1 MPNNCCGTLK
11 ITASD
16 ELLKKILDTV
26 HGTGDDEDN
35 PFDFNKI
42 IPMPDYIFRGDI
54 DSEVR
59 KLYGKNNWYDWS
71 IENWG
76 TKWNSCDTER
86 YGNCFSFWTAWS
98 PCRPVIKALAEM
110 FPNATFDYWYEE
122 TGNAFC
128 GHEIYE
134 HGKAKYI
141 MEADYEEFW
150 IVDDDYDGPQFE
162 DYYAGNEKVTITILG
177 ITNGVRQGRIEKR
190 EDMDEYVKV
199 ISGEFVERTDDSDF
213 DILPYMP
220 PYMPNH
226 NA

>member
-1 MPNNCCGTLK
+1 M
-11 ITASD
+11 
-16 ELLKKILDTV
+16 
-26 HGTGDDEDN
+26 
-35 PFDFNKI
+35 
-42 IPMPDYIFRGDI
+42 
-54 DSEVR
+54 
-59 KLYGKNNWYDWS
+59 
-71 IENWG
+71 
-76 TKWNSCDTER
+76 
-86 YGNCFSFWTAWS
+86 
-98 PCRPVIKALAEM
+98 IKALAEM

-141 MEADYEEFW
+141 MEADYKEIE
-150 IVDDDYDGPQFE
+150 IVDDDDEPQFE
-162 DYYAGNEKVTITILG
+162 DYCEGNEKVTITILG

-213 DILPYMP
+213 DILQ
-220 PYMPNH
+220 YMPNH